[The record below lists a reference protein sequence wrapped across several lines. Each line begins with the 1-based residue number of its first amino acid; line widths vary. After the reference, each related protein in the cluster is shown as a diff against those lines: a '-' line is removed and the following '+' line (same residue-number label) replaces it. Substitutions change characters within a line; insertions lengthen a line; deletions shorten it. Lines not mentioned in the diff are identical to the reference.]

1 MRRTCQPVF
10 FCLKDTIPLAAGKVY
25 RSLRGKDNALRLQQ
39 RPLSA
44 GAVEVKA
51 GFCAAEAVHH
61 PMTGNRGVTVGG
73 HGVAYGPGAA
83 GHPRKARDLSVGGHG
98 PGGDMADDVI
108 KALKNKTA
116 HGHNTTALPKPQDEG
131 QNG

>member
-10 FCLKDTIPLAAGKVY
+10 FCLKETIPLAAGKVY

-83 GHPRKARDLSVGGHG
+83 APV
-98 PGGDMADDVI
+98 
-108 KALKNKTA
+108 
-116 HGHNTTALPKPQDEG
+116 
-131 QNG
+131 